1 MNRTLFRL
9 LPLLVG
15 VAALA
20 LWEGLVRVLAVP
32 RFVLPPPSLIAGALV
47 ADFPQL
53 LQALGETVKLTL
65 LAFAASFAG
74 GLALAI
80 LFVQSRAIERSLLPY
95 AIVLQVTP
103 IVAIAPLIVIW
114 VGVDH
119 VERAVFVLAVIVAF
133 FPILSNA
140 TLGLRS
146 VDPGLDDLFR
156 LYRATR
162 MQRLWL
168 LQLPGALPALLAGAR
183 ISAGL
188 ALIGTVVAEFV
199 AGSGEATG
207 LAWRIVESGNRLEIP
222 RMFAALLLLSLTGLA
237 LNAAVAAVERRLLR
251 RWHSSQAGR
260 DLRDNL

>member
-1 MNRTLFRL
+1 MTRF

-15 VAALA
+15 VVVLA
-20 LWEGLVRVLAVP
+20 LWEASVRLLKVP
-32 RFVLPPPSLIAGALV
+32 VFVLPPPSQIADALI

-53 LQALGETVKLTL
+53 LDALAETLEMTL
-65 LAFAASFAG
+65 AAFAASFLG

-80 LFVQSRAIERSLLPY
+80 LFVQSRLVERSLLPY
-95 AIVLQVTP
+95 AVVLQVTP

-119 VERAVFVLAVIVAF
+119 VERAVFILATIVAF

-140 TLGLRS
+140 SFGLRS
-146 VDPGLDDLFR
+146 VDPGLVDLFR
-156 LYRATR
+156 LYRATGR
-162 MQRLWL
+162 QRLWL
-168 LQLPGALPALLAGAR
+168 LQLPSALPALLAGAK

-207 LAWRIVESGNRLEIP
+207 LAWRIVESANRLEIP

-237 LNAAVAAVERRLLR
+237 LNAAIARVEHRLLR
-251 RWHSSQAGR
+251 RWHTGHDGAP
-260 DLRDNL
+260 

>member
-1 MNRTLFRL
+1 MTRLSLKL
-9 LPLLVG
+9 LPWLAGIALLGLWELLVR
-15 VAALA
+15 ALD
-20 LWEGLVRVLAVP
+20 VP
-32 RFVLPPPSLIAGALV
+32 RFVLPAPSLIAGALIS
-47 ADFPQL
+47 DFRQL
-53 LQALGETVKLTL
+53 LDALAETLKLTL
-65 LAFAASFAG
+65 LAFGASFAG
-74 GLALAI
+74 GLLLAI
-80 LFVQSRAIERSLLPY
+80 LFVQSRIIERSLLPY

-119 VERAVFVLAVIVAF
+119 VERAVFILATIVAF

-140 TLGLRS
+140 SFGLRS

-156 LYRATR
+156 LYRASPAR
-162 MQRLWL
+162 RLWL
-168 LQLPGALPALLAGAR
+168 LQLPSALPALLAGAR

-199 AGSGEATG
+199 AGSGAATG

-237 LNAAVAAVERRLLR
+237 LNALVAAVERRLLR
-251 RWHSSQAGR
+251 HWHASHADR
-260 DLRDNL
+260 DPRP

>member
-1 MNRTLFRL
+1 MSRF

-15 VAALA
+15 AIVLA
-20 LWEGLVRVLAVP
+20 FWEVFVRVLQVP
-32 RFVLPPPSLIAGALV
+32 KFVLPPPSLIADALV
-47 ADFPQL
+47 ANLPQL
-53 LQALGETVKLTL
+53 LDALRQTL
-65 LAFAASFAG
+65 EMTLAAFAASFIG

-80 LFVQSRAIERSLLPY
+80 LFVQSRLIERSLLPY
-95 AIVLQVTP
+95 AVVLQVTP

-119 VERAVFVLAVIVAF
+119 VERAVFILATIVAF

-140 TLGLRS
+140 SFGLRS
-146 VDPGLDDLFR
+146 VDPGLADLFR
-156 LYRATR
+156 LYRATGW
-162 MQRLWL
+162 QRLWL
-168 LQLPGALPALLAGAR
+168 LQLPSALPALLAGAR

-188 ALIGTVVAEFV
+188 ALIGAVVAEFV

-237 LNAAVAAVERRLLR
+237 LNAAIAGIEHRLLR
-251 RWHSSQAGR
+251 RWHVSHGESS
-260 DLRDNL
+260 

>member
-1 MNRTLFRL
+1 MNRAVFAL
-9 LPLLVG
+9 LPWIVG
-15 VAALA
+15 VAVLA
-20 LWEGLVRVLAVP
+20 LWEGLVRLLEVP
-32 RFVLPPPSLIAGALV
+32 RFVLPAPSLIASALV
-47 ADFPQL
+47 SDFSQL
-53 LQALGETVKLTL
+53 FDALLETLKITL
-65 LAFAASFAG
+65 LAFGASFVG

-80 LFVQSRAIERSLLPY
+80 LFSQSRLVERSLLPY
-95 AIVLQVTP
+95 AVVLQVTP

-114 VGVDH
+114 VGVDN
-119 VERAVFVLAVIVAF
+119 VERAVFILATIVAF

-140 TLGLRS
+140 TFGLRS

-156 LYRATR
+156 LYRASR
-162 MQRLWL
+162 WQHLWL
-168 LQLPGALPALLAGAR
+168 LQLPSALPALLAGAR

-237 LNAAVAAVERRLLR
+237 LNVLVARIERRLLR
-251 RWHSSQAGR
+251 NWHAGHVEEER
-260 DLRDNL
+260 

>member
-1 MNRTLFRL
+1 MRGPALRL
-9 LPLLVG
+9 LPWLVG

-20 LWEGLVRVLAVP
+20 LWEILVRALDVP
-32 RFVLPPPSLIAGALV
+32 RFVLPAPSMILGALV
-47 ADFPQL
+47 TDFPQL
-53 LQALGETVKLTL
+53 LTALWETLKLTL

-74 GLALAI
+74 GLLLAV
-80 LFVQSRAIERSLLPY
+80 LFVQSRLVERSLLPY
-95 AIVLQVTP
+95 AVVLQVTP

-119 VERAVFVLAVIVAF
+119 VERAVFILATIVAF

-140 TLGLRS
+140 SLGLRS

-156 LYRATR
+156 LYRAR
-162 MQRLWL
+162 RGQRFWL
-168 LQLPGALPALLAGAR
+168 LQLPSALPALLAGAR

-199 AGSGEATG
+199 AGSGAATG

-222 RMFAALLLLSLTGLA
+222 RMFAALLLLSLTGLT
-237 LNAAVAAVERRLLR
+237 LNALVAAAERRLLR
-251 RWHSSQAGR
+251 HWHAGHAER
-260 DLRDNL
+260 EI

>member
-1 MNRTLFRL
+1 MNRALFHL
-9 LPLLVG
+9 LPWLVG
-15 VAALA
+15 LAVLA
-20 LWEGLVRVLAVP
+20 LWETLVRALDVP
-32 RFVLPPPSLIAGALV
+32 RFVLPPPSLIVMALI

-53 LQALGETVKLTL
+53 LDALGETLKLTL

-80 LFVQSRAIERSLLPY
+80 VFVQSRLIERSLLPY
-95 AIVLQVTP
+95 AVALQVTP

-114 VGVDH
+114 VGGDY
-119 VERAVFVLAVIVAF
+119 VERAVFILATIVAF

-140 TLGLRS
+140 TFGLRS
-146 VDPGLDDLFR
+146 VEPGLDDLFR

-162 MQRLWL
+162 WQRLRL

-188 ALIGTVVAEFV
+188 ALIGTVVAEFA
-199 AGSGEATG
+199 AGSGAATG

-237 LNAAVAAVERRLLR
+237 LNLVITAVERRLLR
-251 RWHSSQAGR
+251 HWNPSRAE
-260 DLRDNL
+260 